1 MKNQLSGDA
10 IELLERVRQK
20 YLGSDFNGLH
30 LYGEIIVPEIVMASI
45 ELLEAGLV
53 EVVGGQD
60 YLNIHIRPWHSRRT
74 IEAQIDEL
82 RELEPEDYGVCIY
95 PTELAMK
102 HEPLPDRFET
112 APFLTAMARGKAT
125 LQPAFFS
132 ADVLEFYRNDAR
144 YRFDMGDFGINLG
157 ISDEAYEDDEE
168 PEKDKVSLLH
178 LGFAY
183 DFRRAGQQDPDG
195 PIVRRV
201 VAFYGDLDDLT
212 PEHQL
217 RWASYQVPDDGVEP
231 HPVWYGSQMGHWPDG
246 IGPFA
251 RLSQEL
257 GYLDKLFE
265 RVWGQPLFK
274 TTELPEDLGWTLR
287 SDQREWDHF
296 IHLLD
301 KVLSENLRHSAF
313 DAAGVP
319 KEDDT
324 SQHPFGTIRRLQEL
338 MTMNHVTEEQAE
350 WAVKPLKAVRLARQK
365 PAHALRKNVTDR
377 TLIRKQKDL
386 LRDVNE
392 VLINIREWLSSHPN
406 NRDWTERWPDAKDYF
421 L

>member
-1 MKNQLSGDA
+1 MKNQLSADA

-30 LYGEIIVPEIVMASI
+30 LYGELIVPEIVMASI
-45 ELLEAGLV
+45 ELLEAGMV
-53 EVVGGQD
+53 EVVGSQD

-74 IEAQIDEL
+74 IEAQIEEL
-82 RELEPEDYGVCIY
+82 RELAPEDYGVCIY

-102 HEPLPDRFET
+102 HEPLPDRFEK

-183 DFRRAGQQDPDG
+183 DFRQAGQQDPKG

-217 RWASYQVPDDGVEP
+217 RWASYQVSDDGVEP
-231 HPVWYGSQMGHWPDG
+231 HPVWYGSQMGHWPD
-246 IGPFA
+246 
-251 RLSQEL
+251 
-257 GYLDKLFE
+257 
-265 RVWGQPLFK
+265 
-274 TTELPEDLGWTLR
+274 
-287 SDQREWDHF
+287 
-296 IHLLD
+296 
-301 KVLSENLRHSAF
+301 
-313 DAAGVP
+313 
-319 KEDDT
+319 
-324 SQHPFGTIRRLQEL
+324 
-338 MTMNHVTEEQAE
+338 
-350 WAVKPLKAVRLARQK
+350 
-365 PAHALRKNVTDR
+365 
-377 TLIRKQKDL
+377 
-386 LRDVNE
+386 
-392 VLINIREWLSSHPN
+392 
-406 NRDWTERWPDAKDYF
+406 
-421 L
+421 